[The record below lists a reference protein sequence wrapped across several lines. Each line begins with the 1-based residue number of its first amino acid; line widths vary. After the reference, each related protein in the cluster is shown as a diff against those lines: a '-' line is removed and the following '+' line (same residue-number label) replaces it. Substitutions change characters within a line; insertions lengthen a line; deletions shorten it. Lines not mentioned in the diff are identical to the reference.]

1 MEKQIARWS
10 YLLGVAAAVV
20 ALVWRGLAMLH
31 AVPKELTS
39 GAHAL
44 TYDTL
49 LKGALLLLLVTI
61 ATANYI
67 WSQSQKT

>member
-10 YLLGVAAAVV
+10 YLLGVGGAVV
-20 ALVWRGLAMLH
+20 AMVWRGLTMLR

-39 GAHAL
+39 GGHPL

-49 LKGALLLLLVTI
+49 LKGALALLVITI
-61 ATANYI
+61 ATANYA
-67 WSQSQKT
+67 WSQSQKM